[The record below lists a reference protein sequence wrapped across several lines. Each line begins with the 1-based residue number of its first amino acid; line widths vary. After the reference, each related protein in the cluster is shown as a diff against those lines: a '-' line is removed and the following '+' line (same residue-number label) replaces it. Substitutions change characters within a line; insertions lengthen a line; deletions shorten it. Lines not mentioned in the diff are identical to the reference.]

1 MEELTKIDF
10 VLLLGLSLGCTLLGY
25 LLGRWQ
31 ANRRAEGIRIAALHK
46 QETIDALRWEL
57 TQGATQR

>member
-31 ANRRAEGIRIAALHK
+31 ANHRAESIRIAALHK

-57 TQGATQR
+57 TQGATGK